1 MQGYLSAQDSI
12 ASTRLKEQMA
22 QENAMKFDEQRRILE
37 EQAKARDV
45 QTKAYNAPQQY
56 KTLDIP
62 NATPVA
68 AAPQGLVP
76 TQPTQQLIPQ
86 AGATGLGG
94 MTIPQQAPVGTQ
106 PTDNLG
112 GMQPIAPVG
121 MTQPA
126 PAQPAAPTGV
136 QQTTEAAPSTIMA
149 KAQASAKT
157 VQVAES
163 EIQKVQRVADELH
176 KAGLHDQANTYL
188 DKQTAL
194 IKNVESAK
202 KVHLENTVAM
212 SERAASLGNSYLEAL
227 DSGADPNAAWAE
239 LLIKASADGYPI
251 ESLLTVVDPQQRK
264 AKAEEIV
271 SNAESTKLR
280 AQMAT
285 AVLKAQTQADNTN
298 KLIKSR
304 ENLSANR
311 LRLSAASQ
319 DAIQMRHQDNMGWK
333 DYNATK
339 DKLKF
344 TIDTLESERTAN
356 TSDINNVSAR
366 LAGLRAASFVL
377 GSTEQDK
384 KAKMAEIASVEEEL
398 ENLKKHRE
406 DITSTINE
414 YSKTAASLKAPSGK
428 EPSPTSPVKNTPPGA
443 PAIGTIVNDFKYK
456 GGDPN
461 DQNSWEKVQKR
472 DTLKVPAANVKAD
485 RPKVDITKSSSSNEL
500 FKDPLTGEYLT
511 KSEYRKKYGEDP
523 GKR

>member
-1 MQGYLSAQDSI
+1 MQGYLSAQESI

-22 QENAMKFDEQRRILE
+22 QENAMKLDEQRRMLE
-37 EQAKARDV
+37 ESAKARDV
-45 QTKAYNAPQQY
+45 QTKAYNAPQEY

-68 AAPQGLVP
+68 APQGMV
-76 TQPTQQLIPQ
+76 PTQQLIPQ
-86 AGATGLGG
+86 VGATGLGG
-94 MTIPQQAPVGTQ
+94 MTIPQQAPVGMQ
-106 PTDNLG
+106 PTENLG
-112 GMQPIAPVG
+112 GMQPTAPAQQPVG
-121 MTQPA
+121 MAQPA
-126 PAQPAAPTGV
+126 PAQPTAPTGV

-149 KAQASAKT
+149 KVQESVKS

-188 DKQTAL
+188 DKQTTL
-194 IKNVESAK
+194 IKNVENAK
-202 KVHLENTVAM
+202 KVHLENTTAM
-212 SERAASLGNSYLEAL
+212 AERAASLGNSYLEAL

-251 ESLLTVVDPQQRK
+251 ESLLTVVDPQQRR

-271 SNAESTKLR
+271 NNAETTKQR

-285 AVLKAQTQADNTN
+285 ALLKAQTQADNTS
-298 KLIKSR
+298 KLIRSR

-311 LRLSAASQ
+311 LRLQSQ
-319 DAIQMRHQDNMGWK
+319 AQEAVQLRHQDNMSWK

-366 LAGLRAASFVL
+366 LAGLRSASFVL
-377 GSTEQDK
+377 GSTKQDK
-384 KAKMAEIASVEEEL
+384 EAKMAEIASVEEEL

-406 DITSTINE
+406 DLTSTINE
-414 YSKTAASLKAPSGK
+414 HSKTAASLKAPSGK
-428 EPSPTSPVKNTPPGA
+428 EPSPTSPAKDTPPGA

-461 DQNSWEKVQKR
+461 NKNSWEKVEKR
-472 DTLKVPAANVKAD
+472 DTLKAPAANVKAD